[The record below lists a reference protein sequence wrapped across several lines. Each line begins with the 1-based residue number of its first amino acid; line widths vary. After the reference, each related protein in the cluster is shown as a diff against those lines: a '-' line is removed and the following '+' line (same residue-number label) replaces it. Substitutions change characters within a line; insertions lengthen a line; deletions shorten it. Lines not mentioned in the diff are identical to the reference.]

1 MDDWYIKSI
10 KYMIPA
16 LSKFHGLGTRKEQ
29 TNMEKLETYVNT
41 TTGVAYARCPRC
53 GRPVQVDCS
62 QAPFDPMDT
71 AWDCGR
77 CPNREKEGMES

>member
-1 MDDWYIKSI
+1 
-10 KYMIPA
+10 
-16 LSKFHGLGTRKEQ
+16 
-29 TNMEKLETYVNT
+29 MEKLETYVNT

-77 CPNREKEGMES
+77 CPNREKKGVES